1 MTPNTFR
8 KRLDVLRQRAVDAQP
23 PPPALIVMRS
33 LPGSARTEGGRI
45 PELLDG
51 ETSEQARVRLG
62 YPEGTTLIV
71 IEEVDASTP
80 RPPEATP

>member
-1 MTPNTFR
+1 MTPETL
-8 KRLDVLRQRAVDAQP
+8 KRRVEALKQKRIDAQP

-51 ETSEQARVRLG
+51 ETAEQARVRLG
-62 YPEGTTLIV
+62 YPEGTFVIT

-80 RPPEATP
+80 RPEATP